1 MLCTQPGQQDRQA
14 TSGILLY
21 KRMPERYDVY
31 ITFCIKMRGEMRMD
45 RMKKIKKLMVVSVF
59 LCFMALGTAVVQAK
73 PTISKTQKMVIYPLF
88 NEKSKQLSYYV
99 YNYMYGNIFIKG
111 VQADASVSVLS
122 CSDKNMDFEIS
133 PGFLDK
139 EIAMEEDPEE
149 LEEEKREFD
158 HICRINITSDKVKPK
173 LNLSSGITVKIRVTQ
188 GGKNYDL
195 KAKVKYLGYKPF
207 RKIIINGK
215 NVTKKFSPYYRT
227 ITMKLAGKKLKWKKG
242 YKKDKVYICHPKI
255 GRSVAPAVPKSKKL
269 KKGDMITIYQYSKK
283 EVREFRVYVK

>member
-1 MLCTQPGQQDRQA
+1 
-14 TSGILLY
+14 
-21 KRMPERYDVY
+21 
-31 ITFCIKMRGEMRMD
+31 MD
-45 RMKKIKKLMVVSVF
+45 AAVSEKIKKLLIVTLF
-59 LCFMALGTAVVQAK
+59 LCFMVLGAAVVQAK

-88 NEKSKQLSYYV
+88 HEKSKQLSYYV
-99 YNYMYGNIFIKG
+99 YNYIYGNIFIKG

-122 CSDKNMDFEIS
+122 CSNKNMDFEIM

-149 LEEEKREFD
+149 LEEERREFD
-158 HICRINITSDKVKPK
+158 HICRINITSNEVKPK
-173 LNLSSGITVKIRVTQ
+173 LNLSSGITVKIRVKQ

-195 KAKVKYLGYKPF
+195 TAKVKYLKYKPL

-255 GRSVAPAVPKSKKL
+255 GSSVAKPVPISKKL
-269 KKGDMITIYQYSKK
+269 KKGDKIVISQYSKK
-283 EVREFRVYVK
+283 EVREFSVYVK